1 MFRKFLLTGL
11 PLILNSQFPNSADD
25 LSLATGLLASMLG
38 MAAYAAAAPFA
49 DTQDSLLML
58 PAQMQATIM
67 LVAGILINSVG
78 DDPVGQWCIALLI
91 VLTFI
96 PILLFGV
103 YLLWDPD
110 CDVAAVL
117 SGDLVAKILGPFLDR
132 EKVADTA
139 MAKVVEKGAIQLR
152 DQAEKGTS
160 KAYALVSKAKEAGAD
175 QAAAEVIAKP
185 REMKADAKKTKLKAV
200 QLAIQLIM
208 NPNLDPV
215 EDIKR
220 LGGERAE
227 LVMKIVDVLK
237 PLVETGSPDME
248 DVAEMAEGLF
258 EVCSGGAAKHSGRI
272 VEMIAIK
279 GLALAGV
286 KKGHAIEKAVREAV
300 QKIGSPASKFGSFG
314 DFYDAI
320 EPVIHG
326 DVSEEEMVTLFE
338 SLGIDKL
345 TVAQA
350 LLPALFRKSLA
361 LAGIAAGTIATTGE
375 RFDKAVGSWTED
387 TFEDAKAAIADCLDG
402 DITQEDLEGL
412 LALAG
417 ITKVEAACMA
427 AAHMLRPALV
437 MVLPGRESKEMVARV
452 MDKVKHVLE
461 ATDAPDPVFLDDIK
475 RLCMEC
481 TSDDTRL

>member
-1 MFRKFLLTGL
+1 L
-11 PLILNSQFPNSADD
+11 
-25 LSLATGLLASMLG
+25 
-38 MAAYAAAAPFA
+38 
-49 DTQDSLLML
+49 
-58 PAQMQATIM
+58 
-67 LVAGILINSVG
+67 
-78 DDPVGQWCIALLI
+78 
-91 VLTFI
+91 
-96 PILLFGV
+96 
-103 YLLWDPD
+103 
-110 CDVAAVL
+110 
-117 SGDLVAKILGPFLDR
+117 
-132 EKVADTA
+132 
-139 MAKVVEKGAIQLR
+139 
-152 DQAEKGTS
+152 
-160 KAYALVSKAKEAGAD
+160 
-175 QAAAEVIAKP
+175 
-185 REMKADAKKTKLKAV
+185 
-200 QLAIQLIM
+200 QLIM

-227 LVMKIVDVLK
+227 LVMGVVDVLK

-248 DVAEMAEGLF
+248 DVAEMVEGLF
-258 EVCSGGAAKHSGRI
+258 EVCSGGEAKHNSRI
-272 VEMIAIK
+272 VEMMAVK

-300 QKIGSPASKFGSFG
+300 KKIGSPASKFGSFG

-320 EPVIHG
+320 VPVIHG
-326 DVSEEEMVTLFE
+326 DVSEEEMMTLFE

-361 LAGIAAGTIATTGE
+361 LAGIAADAIATTGE
-375 RFDKAVGSWTED
+375 RFDKAVGSWAED

-452 MDKVKHVLE
+452 MSKVKHVLE
-461 ATDAPDPVFLDDIK
+461 AADAADPVFLDDIK
-475 RLCMEC
+475 RLCTEC
-481 TSDDTRL
+481 TNDETRWVYYPAPLFRQPSSEHTTRRVSAAAWVLTRTAIALHCCLQDVRRI